1 MTINA
6 LYNLW
11 KEEKRGGLKPASLS
25 TYTVLAERYILP
37 AVGEQE
43 TVTPEDVQRI
53 VESMG
58 EKSAKTRQ
66 LTLNVLSNLLRYGG
80 LPVVNIRLSNKL
92 GPTPGNTGRTQPEEG
107 PGTPGNTGRAQ
118 PEEGPGAP
126 RNTGR
131 GRPEEELAIPGAGQG
146 DNDKIGAGQEN
157 NDRTGAGEIRPLPD
171 HAVRKLLTAFRQ
183 HPTPRNVG
191 LYLAL
196 TTGIRASELCALRW
210 QDVDDALHIRGS
222 VSYLWDTEQHAWRA
236 KEEGEQ
242 ALVPRDIP
250 LTKAQRQFL
259 QQHRGA
265 AATYIVT
272 GEATPMQPHSLRAG
286 TLRFLKQIGLQEY
299 SLADFRHS
307 FVVRCLQSGCNY
319 STLGALLGVQSLQRL
334 QKKYGRFALTTPQ
347 SAMEKQM
354 AAL

>member
-25 TYTVLAERYILP
+25 TYTVLVERYILP

-92 GPTPGNTGRTQPEEG
+92 GPTPGNTGR
-107 PGTPGNTGRAQ
+107 AQ

-126 RNTGR
+126 GNTGR

-146 DNDKIGAGQEN
+146 DNDKIGAGQGDNDKIDAGQEN
-157 NDRTGAGEIRPLPD
+157 NDRTGTGEIRPLPA

-250 LTKAQRQFL
+250 LTQAQKRFL

-265 AATYIVT
+265 ATTYILT
-272 GEATPMQPHSLRAG
+272 GEGTPMQPHSLRAG
-286 TLRFLKQIGLQEY
+286 TLRFLKQMGLQEY
-299 SLADFRHS
+299 SLADFRHG

-319 STLGALLGVQSLQRL
+319 TTLGALLGVQSIQRL

-347 SAMEKQM
+347 TAMEKQM

>member
-43 TVTPEDVQRI
+43 TVTPEDVRRI

-80 LPVVNIRLSNKL
+80 LTVVNIRLSNKL
-92 GPTPGNTGRTQPEEG
+92 GPTPGNTGR
-107 PGTPGNTGRAQ
+107 AQ

-126 RNTGR
+126 GNTGR
-131 GRPEEELAIPGAGQG
+131 GRPEEELAIPGADQGDNDKIGAGQG

-157 NDRTGAGEIRPLPD
+157 NDSIGTGEIRPIPD

-286 TLRFLKQIGLQEY
+286 TLRFLKQMGLQEY